1 MSNQYKFAQWL
12 SSVIDIYEGSNI
24 EARQKRMQALADYR
38 KEKQI
43 SDLQTRQQLK
53 ILEVQFA
60 EQLQR
65 VQERES
71 RTTHDYHEFLDN
83 IDEMKEHIV
92 DSFPDM
98 PKVMALVIHQHAKQL
113 VDKMWN
119 DCNEQDQGLFQA
131 ELASFLGLVFDDTTR
146 VLFDSHTTKI
156 PSKTLEHIQH
166 YAQLDKDNERN
177 QLSDNH

>member
-1 MSNQYKFAQWL
+1 MSKQFKFAQWL
-12 SSVIDIYEGSNI
+12 SRVIDIYEGSNI
-24 EARQKRMQALADYR
+24 EARQRRMQALADYR

-43 SDLQTRQQLK
+43 NDLQTHQQLK
-53 ILEVQFA
+53 ILEIQFT

-65 VQERES
+65 VKERES

-83 IDEMKEHIV
+83 IDEMKEQIV
-92 DSFPDM
+92 ESFPDM

-119 DCNEQDQGLFQA
+119 DCNGQNQGLFQA
-131 ELASFLGLVFDDTTR
+131 ELTSFLGLVFDDTAR
-146 VLFDSHTTKI
+146 VLVDDNTAKI

-166 YAQLDKDNERN
+166 YAQLDKENDDAHN
-177 QLSDNH
+177 QL